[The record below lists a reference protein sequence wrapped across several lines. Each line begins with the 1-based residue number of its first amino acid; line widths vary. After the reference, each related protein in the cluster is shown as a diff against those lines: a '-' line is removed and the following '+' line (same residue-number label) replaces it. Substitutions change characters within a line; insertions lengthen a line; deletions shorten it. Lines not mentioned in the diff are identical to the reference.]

1 MPKKK
6 GKKAESSGSEEEA
19 GSDDE
24 VGEAGEALA
33 NASLDP
39 RYPLTVLYCAACS
52 APPEFCPWM
61 GAKPGKPTAECQAWA
76 LKNVP
81 ELAAKLGYVA
91 SEAAVP
97 AGGDAAG
104 GGSAQTEAAAGAAE
118 AAKQQMPGGKT
129 KKEASKEVHVSSKQ
143 RQKRKFVCTVRGLEL
158 FGVKLAD
165 ACKIFKKKFSTGAS
179 VTETPD
185 NKEEIE
191 IQGDVKDDV
200 VPLMVK
206 EFGIDIKNIFFVE
219 GTGPKA
225 TKVPAGG

>member
-6 GKKAESSGSEEEA
+6 GKKQESSGSEDD

-24 VGEAGEALA
+24 VGEAGEGVA
-33 NASLDP
+33 NLNLDP
-39 RYPLTVLYCAACS
+39 KYPLQVTYCGACS
-52 APPEFCPWM
+52 SPPEFCPWM
-61 GAKPGKPTAECQAWA
+61 GTKAGKATDECKAWA
-76 LKNVP
+76 FANVP
-81 ELAAKLGYVA
+81 ELAAKLGYEPP
-91 SEAAVP
+91 EAAATP
-97 AGGDAAG
+97 AGGEGAAG
-104 GGSAQTEAAAGAAE
+104 GEAGAAGGE
-118 AAKQQMPGGKT
+118 AAKPMPGGKT
-129 KKEASKEVHVSSKQ
+129 KKEATKEVHVSSKQ

-158 FGVKLAD
+158 FGIKLAD

-200 VPLMVK
+200 VPLIVK
-206 EFGIDIKNIFFVE
+206 EFAIPIANIFYIE